1 MYTCCYSNK
10 LIKGR
15 ESKMFNQLH
24 QFRGSKQVIAL
35 ATMSYWSAIETLG
48 NDRAPSNCIRVREGW
63 DGY

>member
-15 ESKMFNQLH
+15 ESKMFKQLH
-24 QFRGSKQVIAL
+24 QFRGSKQVQSFA
-35 ATMSYWSAIETLG
+35 AMSYWSAIETSG
-48 NDRAPSNCIRVREGW
+48 NDRTPSNCIRVREGW